1 MVKKEGNIWAIDENG
16 TVVKEY
22 KSMQEVSDITGV
34 NLSTLFYRFYH
45 LVPSDGLL
53 YILKTSYEKVLQ
65 NNLHEIFYSHRN
77 LNKIRMEK
85 SVKKK
90 VNHTIKYEV
99 RHKLVCIT
107 PCPFSESEDRP
118 KVGSAR
124 CVNCSSFVEK
134 NTEAKE
140 VYCGF
145 NQFGFKNICKRQQQ

>member
-45 LVPSDGLL
+45 LKPTDGLM
-53 YILKTSYEKVLQ
+53 YILRTSYEEVLQ
-65 NNLHEIFYSHRN
+65 NNLHSIFYSHRN

-85 SVKKK
+85 SSKKK

-99 RHKLVCIT
+99 RHKLVCIKAYMRT
-107 PCPFSESEDRP
+107 FASCNGCIGGILRLQKLWYGFIFR
-118 KVGSAR
+118 KFR
-124 CVNCSSFVEK
+124 YH
-134 NTEAKE
+134 AK
-140 VYCGF
+140 F
-145 NQFGFKNICKRQQQ
+145 